1 MKEDKR
7 LSETNDKKQ
16 TEGNT
21 AKRNIKD
28 CVFTNMFGDKK
39 YLIQMYKALHPE
51 DTEITEDDLSI
62 VTLENVLVND
72 LYNDLGFTVGQKLI
86 CLVEAQSTWTRNIL
100 IRVILYYAKTLKEYI
115 DENSIDL
122 YTSAKAGIPSP
133 EFYVVYTGERK
144 EKPQTINLAEEF
156 FEGKETGID
165 VTVKMLYGET
175 DDIIGEYVA
184 FTKVYNEQC
193 RIHGRT
199 EEAVRETIRICKDK
213 NVLKEYLES
222 REKEVIDMM
231 VTLFDE
237 EKIMKAHDKTILEQ
251 GIQQGISQG
260 IQQGISQGI
269 SLGVVDGIVKMC
281 KRYKGTIQ
289 EAIEQVMEELNYDKE
304 TATEAVKK
312 YW

>member
-1 MKEDKR
+1 M
-7 LSETNDKKQ
+7 SGTNDKKQ
-16 TEGNT
+16 VEGMV

-51 DTEITEDDLSI
+51 DTETTENDLNI

-72 LYNDLGFTVGQKLI
+72 LYNDLGFTVGEKLI
-86 CLVEAQSTWTRNIL
+86 CLVEAQSTWTMNIL

-115 DENSIDL
+115 DEKNIDL
-122 YTSAKAGIPSP
+122 YTSTKAGVPKP

-144 EKPQTINLAEEF
+144 TKPKTINLAEEF
-156 FEGKETGID
+156 FTGEETGID
-165 VTVKMLYGET
+165 VTVNMLYGEK
-175 DDIIGEYVA
+175 DDIIGEYVT

-193 RIHGRT
+193 EIHGRT

-237 EKIMKAHDKTILEQ
+237 EKIMKAHDKTIMEQ
-251 GIQQGISQG
+251 SKIE
-260 IQQGISQGI
+260 
-269 SLGVVDGIVKMC
+269 VIVKMC
-281 KRYKGTIQ
+281 KRYNGTIQ
-289 EAIEQVMEELNYDKE
+289 EAIEQVMEELDYDEENAK
-304 TATEAVKK
+304 EAVNR

>member
-1 MKEDKR
+1 M
-7 LSETNDKKQ
+7 SNTNDKQ
-16 TEGNT
+16 LTEGIV

-51 DTEITEDDLSI
+51 DTETTEDDLSI

-72 LYNDLGFTVGQKLI
+72 LYNDLGFTVGEKLI
-86 CLVEAQSTWTRNIL
+86 CLVEAQSTWTMNIL

-115 DENSIDL
+115 DEKSIDL
-122 YTSAKAGIPSP
+122 YTTKKADVPKP

-144 EKPQTINLAEEF
+144 TRPKTINLADQF
-156 FEGKETGID
+156 FEGKASGID
-165 VTVKMLYGET
+165 VTVNVLYGET
-175 DDIIGEYVA
+175 DDIIGEYVT

-193 RIHGRT
+193 KIHGRT
-199 EEAVRETIRICKDK
+199 EQAVRETIRICKDT

-237 EKIMKAHDKTILEQ
+237 EKIMKAHDKTILEK
-251 GIQQGISQG
+251 
-260 IQQGISQGI
+260 GISQGI
-269 SLGVVDGIVKMC
+269 SQGVVEGIVKMC
-281 KRYKGTIQ
+281 KRYNGTIL
-289 EAIEQVMEELNYDKE
+289 EAIDQVMEELDYNEE
-304 TATEAVKK
+304 TATREVKK

>member
-1 MKEDKR
+1 M
-7 LSETNDKKQ
+7 SGTNDKKQ
-16 TEGNT
+16 VEGMV

-51 DTEITEDDLSI
+51 DTETTENDLNI

-72 LYNDLGFTVGQKLI
+72 LYNDLGFTVEKKLI
-86 CLVEAQSTWTRNIL
+86 CLVEAQSTWTMNIL

-115 DENSIDL
+115 DEKNIDL
-122 YTSAKAGIPSP
+122 YTSTKAGVPKP

-144 EKPQTINLAEEF
+144 TKPKTINLAEEF
-156 FEGKETGID
+156 FIGEETGID
-165 VTVKMLYGET
+165 VTVNMLYGEK
-175 DDIIGEYVA
+175 DDIIGEYVT

-193 RIHGRT
+193 EIHGRT
-199 EEAVRETIRICKDK
+199 EEAVRETIRICIDK

-237 EKIMKAHDKTILEQ
+237 EKIMKAHDKTIMEQ
-251 GIQQGISQG
+251 SKIE
-260 IQQGISQGI
+260 
-269 SLGVVDGIVKMC
+269 VIVKMC
-281 KRYKGTIQ
+281 KRYNGTIQ
-289 EAIEQVMEELNYDKE
+289 EAIEQVMEELDYDEENAK
-304 TATEAVKK
+304 EAVKR

>member
-1 MKEDKR
+1 M
-7 LSETNDKKQ
+7 SGTNDKKQ
-16 TEGNT
+16 VEGMV

-51 DTEITEDDLSI
+51 DTETTENDLNI
-62 VTLENVLVND
+62 VTLENVLIND
-72 LYNDLGFTVGQKLI
+72 LYNDLGFTVGEKLI
-86 CLVEAQSTWTRNIL
+86 CLVEAQSTWTMNIL

-115 DENSIDL
+115 DEKNIDL
-122 YTSAKAGIPSP
+122 YTSTKAGVPKP

-144 EKPQTINLAEEF
+144 TKPKTINLAEEF
-156 FEGKETGID
+156 FTGEETGID
-165 VTVKMLYGET
+165 VTVNMLYGEK
-175 DDIIGEYVA
+175 DDIIGEYVT

-193 RIHGRT
+193 EIHGRT
-199 EEAVRETIRICKDK
+199 EEAVRETIRICIDK

-237 EKIMKAHDKTILEQ
+237 EKIMKAHDKTIMEQ
-251 GIQQGISQG
+251 SKIE
-260 IQQGISQGI
+260 
-269 SLGVVDGIVKMC
+269 VIVKMC
-281 KRYKGTIQ
+281 KRYNGTIQ
-289 EAIEQVMEELNYDKE
+289 EAIEQVMEELDYDEENAK
-304 TATEAVKK
+304 EAVKR

>member
-1 MKEDKR
+1 M
-7 LSETNDKKQ
+7 SGTNDKKQ
-16 TEGNT
+16 VEGMV

-51 DTEITEDDLSI
+51 DTETTENDLSI
-62 VTLENVLVND
+62 VTLENILVND
-72 LYNDLGFTVGQKLI
+72 LYNDLGFTVGEKLI
-86 CLVEAQSTWTRNIL
+86 CLIEAQSTWTMNIL
-100 IRVILYYAKTLKEYI
+100 IRVILYYAKTLKEYL
-115 DENSIDL
+115 DEKSIDL
-122 YTSAKAGIPSP
+122 YTSKKASVPKP

-144 EKPQTINLAEEF
+144 VRPKTINLAEEF
-156 FEGKETGID
+156 FAGKEAGID
-165 VTVKMLYGET
+165 VTVNMLYGEK
-175 DDIIGEYVA
+175 DDIIGEYVT

-193 RIHGRT
+193 EKHGRT

-237 EKIMKAHDKTILEQ
+237 EKIMKAHDKTIMEQ
-251 GIQQGISQG
+251 SKIE
-260 IQQGISQGI
+260 
-269 SLGVVDGIVKMC
+269 VIVKMC
-281 KRYKGTIQ
+281 KRYNGTIQ
-289 EAIEQVMEELNYDKE
+289 EAIEQVMEELDYDEENAK
-304 TATEAVKK
+304 EAVKR

>member
-1 MKEDKR
+1 M
-7 LSETNDKKQ
+7 SNTNDKQQ
-16 TEGNT
+16 TEGIV

-51 DTEITEDDLSI
+51 DTETTVNDLSI

-72 LYNDLGFTVGQKLI
+72 LYNDLGFTVGEKLI
-86 CLVEAQSTWTRNIL
+86 CLVEAQSTWTMNIL

-115 DENSIDL
+115 DEKSIDL
-122 YTSAKAGIPSP
+122 YTTRKASVPKP

-144 EKPQTINLAEEF
+144 TKPKTINLADEF

-165 VTVKMLYGET
+165 VTVNMLYGET
-175 DDIIGEYVA
+175 DDIIGEYVT

-193 RIHGRT
+193 KIHGRT
-199 EEAVRETIRICKDK
+199 EQAVRETIRICKDK

-237 EKIMKAHDKTILEQ
+237 EKIMKAHDKTIIEQ
-251 GIQQGISQG
+251 SKIE
-260 IQQGISQGI
+260 
-269 SLGVVDGIVKMC
+269 VIVKMC
-281 KRYKGTIQ
+281 KRYHGTIQ
-289 EAIEQVMEELNYDKE
+289 EAVAQVMEELDYNEE
-304 TATEAVKK
+304 TATKEVKR

>member
-1 MKEDKR
+1 M
-7 LSETNDKKQ
+7 SNTNDEQQ
-16 TEGNT
+16 TEGIA

-51 DTEITEDDLSI
+51 DTETTENDLNI

-72 LYNDLGFTVGQKLI
+72 LYNDLGFTVGEKLI
-86 CLVEAQSTWTRNIL
+86 CLVEAQSTWTMNIL

-115 DENSIDL
+115 DEKSIDL
-122 YTSAKAGIPSP
+122 YTTRKAGVPKP
-133 EFYVVYTGERK
+133 EFYVVYTGDRK
-144 EKPQTINLAEEF
+144 TRPRTINLADEF
-156 FEGKETGID
+156 FEGIASGID
-165 VTVKMLYGET
+165 VTVNMLYGET
-175 DDIIGEYVA
+175 NDIIGEYVT

-193 RIHGRT
+193 KLHGRT
-199 EEAVRETIRICKDK
+199 EQEVRETIRICKDK

-251 GIQQGISQG
+251 G
-260 IQQGISQGI
+260 
-269 SLGVVDGIVKMC
+269 VVEGIVKMC
-281 KRYKGTIQ
+281 KRYNGTIQ
-289 EAIEQVMEELNYDKE
+289 EAVDQVMEELDYDEE